1 MVRPLSR
8 LDKSRSNSARSNP
21 ARFETRSRRRSKSPY
36 AKSLMDLPAIPSP
49 QRLRLVWMI
58 LLTGCVLLGG
68 NLVWLQVF
76 KASEL
81 LTYAKQQQTTYLR
94 PFTPRRPVIDRTGN
108 AIAIDEQVYT
118 IFAHPRYFDK
128 KSTAEVAKA
137 LAPILNQPE
146 ADLQKKLDSAKTGIR
161 LVDHIKEDSANRIR
175 ELYIDG
181 LDFIAQE
188 QRVYPQ
194 QDLLGSIIG
203 YVDNAQQG
211 QGGVEYSYKHLLER
225 SEKAVRLNK
234 TGQGNI
240 LPDNVP
246 NGFIHQDD
254 LRLQLTIDNR
264 LQRAIQKIVTRQVQS
279 FGAKRGL
286 VIVMDAQDGAILAM
300 VSNPT
305 FDPNEYWNVK
315 DLSAFK
321 NWGLTDLYEPGSTFK
336 PINVAIALEAGTVKL
351 DDTFY
356 DSGTLSIEGGP
367 ISNSDDA
374 ARGTIGLTDIIRY
387 SSNVGMVRIVQTMK
401 PSVYY
406 SWLERIGM
414 GQYTGIDLPFE
425 AQGYIKER
433 KTYMSSPI
441 EIATTAFG
449 QGFAITP
456 MQLVK
461 LNAMLANGGKMVT
474 PHVVKGLYDSQGR
487 PHWQPQQAMPKQIFS
502 PKNTKAI
509 LRMMEAV
516 VNNGTGKQAQVA
528 GYRVAGKTGTAQK
541 ATESGGYS
549 ASKFITSFVGI
560 FPVDNP
566 RYVVLSVLDEPRG
579 QAYGGTTAAPI
590 VREVIELVAGVEQVP
605 LSKPDS

>member
-1 MVRPLSR
+1 
-8 LDKSRSNSARSNP
+8 
-21 ARFETRSRRRSKSPY
+21 
-36 AKSLMDLPAIPSP
+36 MDLPAIPSP

-68 NLVWLQVF
+68 NLVRLQVF

-146 ADLQKKLDSAKTGIR
+146 ADLKKKLDSAKTGIR

-234 TGQGNI
+234 TGQGNV

-351 DDTFY
+351 GDTFY
-356 DSGTLSIEGGP
+356 DSGTLSIEGEP
-367 ISNSDDA
+367 ISNSDGA

-549 ASKFITSFVGI
+549 TSKFITSFVGI

-566 RYVVLSVLDEPRG
+566 RYVVLSVLDEPQG

>member
-1 MVRPLSR
+1 MVRPQNPSRSAVRSR
-8 LDKSRSNSARSNP
+8 LRTPSRPSNRLVP
-21 ARFETRSRRRSKSPY
+21 PE
-36 AKSLMDLPAIPSP
+36 AIPTP
-49 QRLRLVWMI
+49 QRLRLVWII
-58 LLTGCVLLGG
+58 LLSGCVLLGI
-68 NLVWLQVF
+68 NLIWLQVF
-76 KASEL
+76 RSTEL
-81 LTYAKQQQTTYLR
+81 LTRAKQQQTTYLR
-94 PFTPRRPVIDRTGN
+94 PFTPRRPVVDRLGN
-108 AIAIDEQVYT
+108 AVAIDEQVYT
-118 IFAHPRYFDK
+118 IFAHPKYFDK
-128 KSTAEVAKA
+128 KTTREVAKA
-137 LAPILNQPE
+137 LAPILNQSE
-146 ADLQKKLDSAKTGIR
+146 GELQKKLESAKTGIR
-161 LVDHIKEDSANRIR
+161 LVDHIKEDSANRIK

-181 LDFIAQE
+181 LDFIPQE

-203 YVDNAQQG
+203 YVDNAQVS
-211 QGGVEYSYKHLLER
+211 QGGVESSYKHLLER

-240 LPDNVP
+240 LPDDVP

-264 LQRAIQKIVTRQVQS
+264 LQREIQKIVTRQVKT

-286 VIVMDAQDGAILAM
+286 VIVMDAQDGSILSM
-300 VSNPT
+300 VSNPS
-305 FDPNEYWNVK
+305 FDPNEYWGVK
-315 DLSAFK
+315 DISVFK

-351 DDTFY
+351 EDHFY
-356 DSGTLSIEGGP
+356 DSGTVFIEGWP
-367 ISNSDDA
+367 INNSDNA
-374 ARGTIGLTDIIRY
+374 ARGSISLTDIIKY
-387 SSNVGMVRIVQTMK
+387 SSNVGMVRIAQTMK

-406 SWLERIGM
+406 SWLERIGL
-414 GQYTGIDLPFE
+414 GQSTGIDLPSE
-425 AQGYIKER
+425 APGYLKER

-441 EIATTAFG
+441 EVATTAFG
-449 QGFAITP
+449 QGFAMTP
-456 MQLVK
+456 MQLIK
-461 LNAMLANGGKMVT
+461 LHAMLANGGKMVT
-474 PHVVKGLYDSQGR
+474 PHVVKGLYDSQNR

-516 VNNGTGKQAQVA
+516 VDSGTGKAAQVK

-549 ASKFITSFVGI
+549 ESRFITSFVGI

-566 RYVVLSVLDEPRG
+566 RYVVLSVLDEPQG
-579 QAYGGTTAAPI
+579 LAYGGTTAAPI

-605 LSKPDS
+605 PSKLDP

>member
-1 MVRPLSR
+1 MVRPQKPSR
-8 LDKSRSNSARSNP
+8 
-21 ARFETRSRRRSKSPY
+21 FQTRSRLRTPARGPSRLSAPE
-36 AKSLMDLPAIPSP
+36 ALPTP
-49 QRLRLVWMI
+49 QRLRLVWII
-58 LLTGCVLLGG
+58 LLSGCLLLGL
-68 NLVWLQVF
+68 NLVRIQVF

-81 LTYAKQQQTTYLR
+81 LTRAKQQQTTYLR
-94 PFTPRRPVIDRTGN
+94 PFTPRRPVVDRTGN

-128 KSTAEVAKA
+128 KSTAQVAKA

-146 ADLQKKLDSAKTGIR
+146 GEILKKLDGGKTGIR
-161 LVDHIKEDSANRIR
+161 LVDQIKEDSANRIR

-181 LDFIAQE
+181 LDFIPQE

-203 YVDNAQQG
+203 YVDHAQAS

-240 LPDNVP
+240 LPDSVP

-264 LQRAIQKIVTRQVQS
+264 LQREIQKIVKRQVES

-286 VIVMDAQDGAILAM
+286 VIVMDALDGSILSM
-300 VSNPT
+300 VSHPT

-315 DLSAFK
+315 DLSTFK

-351 DDTFY
+351 EDHFY
-356 DSGTLSIEGGP
+356 DSGTVFIEGWP
-367 ISNSDDA
+367 INNSDNA
-374 ARGTIGLTDIIRY
+374 ARGSIGLTDIIKY
-387 SSNVGMVRIVQTMK
+387 SSNVGMVRIAQTMK

-406 SWLERIGM
+406 SWLERIGL
-414 GQYTGIDLPFE
+414 GQSTGIDLPFE
-425 AQGYIKER
+425 APGYLKDR
-433 KTYMSSPI
+433 KIYMTSPI
-441 EIATTAFG
+441 EVATTAFG
-449 QGFAITP
+449 QGFAMTP
-456 MQLVK
+456 IQLIK
-461 LNAMLANGGKMVT
+461 LQAMLANGGKMVT

-487 PHWQPQQAMPKQIFS
+487 PHWQPQQSMPKQIFS

-509 LRMMEAV
+509 LRMMEEV
-516 VNNGTGKQAQVA
+516 VSSGTGKQAQVA

-549 ASKFITSFVGI
+549 ASRFITSFVGI

-566 RYVVLSVLDEPRG
+566 RYVVLSVLDEPQG
-579 QAYGGTTAAPI
+579 LAYGGTTAAPI
-590 VREVIELVAGVEQVP
+590 VREVIQLVAGVEQVP
-605 LSKPDS
+605 PSKPDP